1 MISVFDCSIKFVYN
15 VKQEG
20 RYGVKELY
28 KVLMKSADEAVLHV
42 IRSGTRLS
50 SKFNI
55 NMKEMQKSKMAVWGG
70 LTKSCE
76 KKIGKK
82 QRRKGKI

>member
-1 MISVFDCSIKFVYN
+1 M
-15 VKQEG
+15 
-20 RYGVKELY
+20 KELFQ
-28 KVLMKSADEAVLHV
+28 VLMKNADEVVLHV

-55 NMKEMQKSKMAVWGG
+55 NMKEMQKIKMAFWGG
-70 LTKSCE
+70 LTKSYE
-76 KKIGKK
+76 KKGGEK